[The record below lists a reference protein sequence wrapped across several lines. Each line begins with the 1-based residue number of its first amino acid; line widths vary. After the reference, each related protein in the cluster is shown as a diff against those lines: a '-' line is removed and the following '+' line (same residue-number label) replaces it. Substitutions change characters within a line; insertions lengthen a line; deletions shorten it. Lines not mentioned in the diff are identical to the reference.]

1 MLHGG
6 VSALIAE
13 ALASMGAVVASG
25 FNRVAGLQLTINHI
39 KRADLGDLVFAEAK
53 PIHVGTTIQVL
64 ILYSIVLCVYEKIR
78 NKIYVM
84 IWLGMGGNVVEADWF
99 FEFGNKINCINI
111 KGNSTLKLACTR

>member
-1 MLHGG
+1 M
-6 VSALIAE
+6 IAE

-64 ILYSIVLCVYEKIR
+64 ILYSIVLCVCEKIR

-84 IWLGMGGNVVEADWF
+84 I
-99 FEFGNKINCINI
+99 
-111 KGNSTLKLACTR
+111 